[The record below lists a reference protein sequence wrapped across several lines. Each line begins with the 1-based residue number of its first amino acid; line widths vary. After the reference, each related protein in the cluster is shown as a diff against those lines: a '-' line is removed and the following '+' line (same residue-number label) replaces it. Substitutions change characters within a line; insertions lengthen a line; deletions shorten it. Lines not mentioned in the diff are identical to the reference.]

1 MIRFLKYIVQ
11 KHNQMNI
18 PNLLNGWQATAGFI
32 GKWFKKA
39 FFVNKNVHF
48 YFRNRYIY
56 THYFFFIQHIVKW
69 LSNIYIY
76 IYICMYVCMYVYIDT
91 YTYIHCHTQTY
102 FPIISILS
110 VWAAKYWEQ
119 IFTEYGCQKTLDQ
132 TGKCIFLSPS
142 RSTIL

>member
-11 KHNQMNI
+11 KHNQINI

-69 LSNIYIY
+69 LSNLGKYVWVWQCIYIH
-76 IYICMYVCMYVYIDT
+76 IYIYIDT
-91 YTYIHCHTQTY
+91 YTLSYPDIFSYHFHPISMGSQILRTNIHRIWLSKDLRPDWKVH
-102 FPIISILS
+102 FFKPI
-110 VWAAKYWEQ
+110 
-119 IFTEYGCQKTLDQ
+119 
-132 TGKCIFLSPS
+132 
-142 RSTIL
+142 